1 MSDNQKMSRRDEVE
15 TLLPFYLNGTLSG
28 EDLHLVEDWLAN
40 DPEAEAALIAAES
53 ELAFVSEENERIRPS
68 ADAFR
73 RFSESLEKE
82 SGPQVSPVSR
92 LSAWFSTTFAI
103 PAPLVWAT
111 AAAALV
117 LMVVAT
123 SNLRQPDLGESE
135 VAGVGETQNAAF
147 VLVTFKPEA
156 KLGDIASLLKASG
169 GHIAD
174 GPDASGMFKIAL
186 PAASI
191 ANYDRIVGELAKSP
205 LVGQVIPGRKP
216 DAAN

>member
-1 MSDNQKMSRRDEVE
+1 MSESPKMSRRNEVE

-28 EDLHLVEDWLAN
+28 KDLHLVEDWLAN
-40 DPEAEAALIAAES
+40 DPAADAALIAAES

-68 ADAFR
+68 SDAFF

-82 SGPQVSPVSR
+82 AGPQVSSVSR
-92 LSAWFSTTFAI
+92 LSAWFGKTFAI

-111 AAAALV
+111 AAAAVV
-117 LMVVAT
+117 LMIVAT

-156 KLGDIASLLKASG
+156 ALGDIAKLLQASG

-191 ANYDRIVGELAKSP
+191 ADYDRITGELAKSL
-205 LVGQVIPGRKP
+205 LVDQVIAGRKP
-216 DAAN
+216 HAD